1 MKFKTIA
8 VALLATGLATSAF
21 AKPLK
26 VMKLKYNNNVNIY
39 ISNVECPDKTAR
51 SDGYPWY
58 AVAVRVDGDK
68 LQGCYTG
75 KDNQIVI
82 QWLGGDKSYLS
93 TDGFV
98 PMPTGEMEEIKATL

>member
-1 MKFKTIA
+1 MKIKTLA

-21 AKPLK
+21 AKPIK
-26 VMKLKYNNNVNIY
+26 VMRMKYNNNVNIY

-51 SDGYPWY
+51 TSGYPWF

-68 LQGCYTG
+68 MRGCYTG
-75 KDNQIVI
+75 KDNQVVI

-93 TDGFV
+93 ADGFV
-98 PMPTGEMEEIKATL
+98 PIPVEDQEEIKANL